1 MLLSSYLKI
10 ETEKKKK
17 RKEGKK
23 NCAKPTALVSK
34 VLLEHSQKHKD
45 FLFTSGSS
53 LQVKT
58 CWRVFFFIFYFV
70 RSCQLLVKITIH
82 FTGVLRMQMVNSSI
96 NYILGLSLNV

>member
-96 NYILGLSLNV
+96 NQVYSL

>member
-1 MLLSSYLKI
+1 MLLSSYIKI
-10 ETEKKKK
+10 ETEKKK

-58 CWRVFFFIFYFV
+58 CWRVFFLFFI
-70 RSCQLLVKITIH
+70 LL
-82 FTGVLRMQMVNSSI
+82 GAANC
-96 NYILGLSLNV
+96 

>member
-1 MLLSSYLKI
+1 MLLSSYIKI
-10 ETEKKKK
+10 ETEKKK

>member
-10 ETEKKKK
+10 ETEKKKG
-17 RKEGKK
+17 KEGKK